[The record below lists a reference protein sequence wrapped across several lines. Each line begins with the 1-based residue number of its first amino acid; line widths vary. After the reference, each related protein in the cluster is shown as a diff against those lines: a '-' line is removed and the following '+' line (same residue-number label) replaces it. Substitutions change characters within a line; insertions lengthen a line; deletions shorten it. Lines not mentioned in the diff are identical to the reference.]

1 MKRIFV
7 SHKRFTV
14 EIFFILLFFV
24 SFLILSQS
32 AWGQTTL
39 NLKATWA
46 PPTTN
51 ADGTPLTDL
60 ASFNLY
66 RTDTGTL
73 TRINPSPIPTTSGT
87 AASPYLFSVLVS
99 GVGTLTFYVT
109 AVDTSGNE
117 SADSNTASFSYNL
130 TSTPI
135 ITSLSPTSG
144 TVGTVVTIRGKY
156 FGPNQGSSVVSFN
169 GVPATAYTSWSNT
182 TIKCAVP
189 SGATT
194 GPVVV
199 TTSVGASS
207 GEALTVKPPAIN
219 ALSPTSGTVGTVVT
233 IRGKYFGPSQGSSVV
248 SFNGVPATAYT
259 SWSNTAIKC
268 AVPSGATTGPVVVTT
283 SVGASSGRAFTVK
296 P

>member
-1 MKRIFV
+1 MKRIVV
-7 SHKRFTV
+7 SHKSFTV

-24 SFLILSQS
+24 SFLTLSQS

-39 NLKATWA
+39 NLKATWT

-51 ADGTPLTDL
+51 ADGTPLNDL

-66 RTDTGTL
+66 RTDTSTP
-73 TRINPSPIPTTSGT
+73 TRINSSPIPTTSGT
-87 AASPYLFSVLVS
+87 AASPYPFSVVVS
-99 GVGTLTFYVT
+99 GAGTLTFYVT

-117 SADSNTASFSYNL
+117 STGSNTASFPYNVAPAPVL
-130 TSTPI
+130 I
-135 ITSLSPTSG
+135 SLAPPSG
-144 TVGTVVTIRGKY
+144 TVGTLVTIKGHF
-156 FGPNQGSSVVSFN
+156 FGASQGSSVVSFN

-189 SGATT
+189 LGATT

-207 GEALTVKPPAIN
+207 GKTFSVMPPAII
-219 ALSPTSGTVGTVVT
+219 ALAPPSGTVGTVVT
-233 IRGKYFGPSQGSSVV
+233 IKGHYFGPSQGSSTV

-259 SWSNTAIKC
+259 SWSNTTIKC
-268 AVPSGATTGPVVVTT
+268 SVPSGATTGPVVVTT
-283 SVGASSGRAFTVK
+283 SVGASSGKTFTVK